1 MNGHIPQYRDI
12 AILRVSGLWSYHF
25 VVTAFL
31 VYEKFQG
38 ERSPESLLFRC
49 SHIFSTFTGIGMS
62 HNIGATSFLVTVSGK
77 CVQYLICTLM
87 L

>member
-1 MNGHIPQYRDI
+1 MPHIKRLISHPQCFWF
-12 AILRVSGLWSYHF
+12 LVNHF

-31 VYEKFQG
+31 VYEQFQG

-49 SHIFSTFTGIGMS
+49 SHIFSTLTGIGMCQ
-62 HNIGATSFLVTVSGK
+62 NIGATSFLVTVSGK